1 MGKAL
6 IISLNF
12 NPGHVSHMVA
22 GYRQYEELGYEPVYC
37 VAQRFVDFLP
47 AGSRICVYG
56 KDALPVADLA
66 LFVFPSEK
74 NLGLIRTLKRQGA
87 RVIYIFHEPLGPLK
101 DYKEAG
107 FSYKYLAKLWLINR
121 INALTVK
128 WSDEILLPSRKA
140 LELYK
145 ASRLYK
151 NANYHYLPL
160 LYDDE
165 RIDQLA
171 QKPRRYFSYIGTVA
185 ADHSFSE
192 YLAFVQTAVQQNLL
206 PQLDFLIA
214 TRSEFEVPEVLAASS
229 RVHIQK
235 GRPLTDAEINEAYA
249 SSYVIWN
256 AYARTTQSGVL
267 AKSFMFG
274 TPAIV
279 LRKNLSEFVED
290 GKEVV
295 AIDDNTSIEQIAS
308 AIQRILDD
316 FPRYS
321 AAVRARF
328 EDTFYYKKY
337 NAQMA
342 RRTLWMVTE
351 LFYPSESA
359 TAYILTR
366 MAQRF
371 ARDFDV
377 KVICADADY
386 EGDAARVEAG
396 HDLPGMEIIRVP
408 VPALDKNSL
417 VKRLLRFVSVS
428 RALYGRA
435 RKEVRDGDLVFAV
448 TNPAFLVLK
457 LEKLRRQRNIRY
469 TLLVHDVFP
478 ENALA
483 SGVLPGIKPLYSFL
497 KKRFDRAYATAD
509 KILALGEDMKEVVAS
524 KTGQNDNIFVLPNWG
539 AGDIV
544 PAERPADGKLVL
556 QYAGNIGRVQG
567 IEPLLELIV
576 RLHNPALVFDFWGS
590 GALVPYVKQFVKEH
604 GLQNVQVRGSYGRAQ
619 QNAVLNDCDL
629 ALIPLAKG
637 MKGLG
642 VPSKT
647 YSVLA
652 AGKPI
657 LYIGDKGSEIY
668 NLVQAQD
675 NGYAF
680 DWESTVE
687 LEAFLNA
694 LTPDALA
701 DLAERGKRSRALYEQ
716 SYTEDSILEIAIE
729 LLTI

>member
-1 MGKAL
+1 MEKAL

-37 VAQRFVDFLP
+37 VAPRFVDFLP
-47 AGSRICVYG
+47 EGSRICVYG
-56 KDALPVADLA
+56 KDSVPEAAVA

-74 NLGLIRTLKRQGA
+74 NLGLIRALKRRGT

-101 DYKEAG
+101 EFREAG
-107 FSYKYLAKLWLINR
+107 FSLKYLVKLWLINR

-145 ASRLYK
+145 ASPLYK
-151 NANYHYLPL
+151 NANYRYLPL
-160 LYDDE
+160 LYTDE
-165 RIDQLA
+165 RTAELA
-171 QKPRRYFSYIGTVA
+171 GTPRRYFSYIGTVA
-185 ADHSFSE
+185 ADHSFAE
-192 YLAFVQTAVQQNLL
+192 YLSFVEWAVKENRL
-206 PQLDFLIA
+206 PQLNFLIA
-214 TRSEFEVPEVLAASS
+214 TRSEFDVPEVLAASP
-229 RVHIQK
+229 RVKIQK

-274 TPAIV
+274 TPAVV
-279 LRKNLSEFVED
+279 LRKNLSEFVQD

-295 AIDDNTSIEQIAS
+295 AIEDNTSFGQVEA
-308 AIQRILDD
+308 AVKAVLED
-316 FPRYS
+316 FPRFS
-321 AAVRARF
+321 AAARARF
-328 EDTFYYKKY
+328 EDTFYYRKY

-342 RRTLWMVTE
+342 RKTLWMVTE

-366 MAQRF
+366 MARRF

-377 KVICADADY
+377 KVICADTDY

-396 HDLPGMEIIRVP
+396 KDLPGMEIIRVDA
-408 VPALDKNSL
+408 PALDKNSL
-417 VKRLLRFVSVS
+417 VKRLLRFVGVS
-428 RALYGRA
+428 RGLYARA
-435 RKEVRDGDLVFAV
+435 RKEVRNGDLVFAV

-457 LEKLRRQRNIRY
+457 LEKLRRKKNIRY

-483 SGVLPGIKPLYSFL
+483 SGVLPGIKPLYAL
-497 KKRFDRAYATAD
+497 IKKRFDRAYAAAD
-509 KILALGEDMKEVVAS
+509 KILALGEDMKEVVSA
-524 KTGQNDNIFVLPNWG
+524 KTGRSENIFVLPNWG

-567 IEPLLELIV
+567 IESLLEIIAGLN
-576 RLHNPALVFDFWGS
+576 NPALQFDFWGS
-590 GALVPYVKQFVKEH
+590 GALVPYVKEFVRER
-604 GLQNVQVRGSYGRAQ
+604 GLQNVQVCGSYGRAQ
-619 QNAVLNDCDL
+619 QNEVLNACDL

-647 YSVLA
+647 YSILA

-657 LYIGDKGSEIY
+657 LFIGDKGSEIY
-668 NLVQAQD
+668 NMVKEHG

-680 DWESTVE
+680 DWESIGE
-687 LEAFLNA
+687 LEAFLKGLSA
-694 LTPDALA
+694 HILPELR
-701 DLAERGKRSRALYEQ
+701 EKGKRSRALYEIA
-716 SYTEDSILEIAIE
+716 YTEGAILEKATEI
-729 LLTI
+729 LTI